1 MSLNEIVNAP
11 PLGAITV
18 GMTQRALRIARW
30 LAQNAPAP
38 VVTELALL
46 YQSSDAWDLVGRYT
60 RDDVMAS
67 SAHVAQAI
75 DETVRGIANETRTRI
90 AARIVWYT
98 SDGKEWVSLPLHI
111 PPDNPEDERPNL
123 DGSALSLVK
132 QAQTH
137 TEVSIRQNASILQE
151 MIATLREVVRDARE
165 ENRQLRGM
173 LAEANRQVE
182 EAHDEVAEAE
192 ARAAEAIE
200 TAEEVT
206 EAAEEAVEAADED
219 KQNKLLRL
227 VAQAA
232 SASGLKIPGQA

>member
-1 MSLNEIVNAP
+1 MTEIVGAP
-11 PLGAITV
+11 PSGASSV
-18 GMTQRALRIARW
+18 GLSQRGVRIARW

-46 YQSSDAWDLVGRYT
+46 YQSSDAWDLVARWP
-60 RDDVMAS
+60 RDDVVAS
-67 SAHVAQAI
+67 HAQVAFAI
-75 DETVRGIANETRTRI
+75 DDTVRGIANETRTRI

-98 SDGKEWVSLPLHI
+98 GDGKEWVSLPLHV

-137 TEVSIRQNASILQE
+137 TEVSIRQNATILQE
-151 MIATLREVVRDARE
+151 MISTLREVVRDSRE
-165 ENRQLRGM
+165 ETRHLREM
-173 LAEANRQVE
+173 LAD
-182 EAHDEVAEAE
+182 AHRSLEDARSEVDDAE
-192 ARAAEAIE
+192 ARAAEAID

-206 EAAEEAVEAADED
+206 EAAEEAVEAADEER
-219 KQNKLLRL
+219 QNKLLRL

-232 SASGLKIPGQA
+232 TASGIKIPGQA